1 MISFALRGL
10 SLSLVLLLAGC
21 QSNPTDV
28 FEQSLAEQRLDEARQ
43 QFAELEQAGKAP
55 RLEHYRRQLAEAYL
69 QQGQLALQ
77 RGDLDLAARALG
89 QARSLL
95 PQAPALARDP
105 AEALDAARAAEQ
117 QRQPS
122 GEGEHSGGCSP
133 AQTLL
138 IQ

>member
-1 MISFALRGL
+1 MTSFALRGL
-10 SLSLVLLLAGC
+10 PLFLVLLLAGC
-21 QSNPTDV
+21 QSNPTGV
-28 FEQSLAEQRLDEARQ
+28 FEQSLAEQRLDDAYQ
-43 QFAELEQAGKAP
+43 LFVELQQAGEDP
-55 RLEHYRRQLAEAYL
+55 RLEQYRRQLAEAYL

-77 RGDLDLAARALG
+77 RGDMDLAAHALG

-122 GEGEHSGGCSP
+122 GQSEHSDGCSP
-133 AQTLL
+133 ANAF
-138 IQ
+138 